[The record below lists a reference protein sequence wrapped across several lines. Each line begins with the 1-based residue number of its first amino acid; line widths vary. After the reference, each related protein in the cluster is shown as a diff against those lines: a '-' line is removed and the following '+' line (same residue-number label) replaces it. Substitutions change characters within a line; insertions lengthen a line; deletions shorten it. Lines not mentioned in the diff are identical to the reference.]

1 MDRREFVQAGI
12 ATIAATGIS
21 GIEAYAK
28 PFAPNAN
35 EEKGY
40 APVTCENAEASDAD
54 LRVRF
59 LGTGAAGWKPGT
71 TTERRNSS
79 VLLDGKVL
87 IDLTVSVRDML
98 PEGCH
103 PEHIFYTHSHGDH
116 YQPLEA
122 MKLGVKK
129 VYVSDTWIDRA
140 KSDFRRLASE
150 NKLPAPQFFT
160 LKVGVPITVE
170 GLTFTPLPANHTT
183 NYYEEQALI
192 FLIEKS
198 TTADHLGVRMLYA
211 TDTGGIMGK
220 AARLSGIDSHKSDI
234 PDRPITAFVMEATMG
249 LGHQEDFRL
258 FNHSTPED
266 VVRIARMLARTKR
279 YTPPAGQPVYLT
291 HISNPLHGNL
301 QQDELNKILPIPLR
315 AAADG
320 LEVVF
325 RAME

>member
-1 MDRREFVQAGI
+1 MDRREFMQAGI
-12 ATIAATGIS
+12 ATIALTGMS
-21 GIEAYAK
+21 GAEAYAK
-28 PFAPNAN
+28 PFGAIAN
-35 EEKGY
+35 EEKGFS
-40 APVTCENAEASDAD
+40 PVTCENAEASDAD

-59 LGTGAAGWKPGT
+59 LGTGAAGWTPGS

-98 PEGCH
+98 PDDSH

-122 MKLGVKK
+122 LKLGVKK

-150 NKLPAPQFFT
+150 NKLPAPQFVT
-160 LKVGVPITVE
+160 LKIGVPVTVE

-183 NYYEEQALI
+183 NFYEEQALI
-192 FLIEKS
+192 YLVEKG
-198 TTADHLGVRMLYA
+198 TTADRLGVRMLYA
-211 TDTGGIMGK
+211 TDTSGIMGK
-220 AARLSGIDSHKSDI
+220 AARLAGIDSHKSDI
-234 PDRPITAFVMEATMG
+234 PDRPITAFIMEATMG
-249 LGHQEDFRL
+249 LGHEEDFRL
-258 FNHSTPED
+258 FNHSTPE
-266 VVRIARMLARTKR
+266 VVARIARMLSRTKR

-291 HISNPLHGNL
+291 HISNPLHGSL
-301 QQDELNKILPIPLR
+301 QQDELNKSLPIPLR
-315 AAADG
+315 AASDG

-325 RAME
+325 RAVE

>member
-1 MDRREFVQAGI
+1 MDRREFMQAGI

-21 GIEAYAK
+21 GIEAYAN

-291 HISNPLHGNL
+291 HISNPLHGSL

>member
-1 MDRREFVQAGI
+1 MQAGI

-291 HISNPLHGNL
+291 HISNPLHGSL
-301 QQDELNKILPIPLR
+301 QQDELNKLLPIPLR
-315 AAADG
+315 AAAAG

>member
-211 TDTGGIMGK
+211 TDTSGIMGK

-291 HISNPLHGNL
+291 HISNPLHGSL

>member
-1 MDRREFVQAGI
+1 MQAGI

-140 KSDFRRLASE
+140 MSDFRRLASE

-291 HISNPLHGNL
+291 HISNPLHGSL

>member
-1 MDRREFVQAGI
+1 MDRREFMQVGI
-12 ATIAATGIS
+12 ATIALS
-21 GIEAYAK
+21 GMSGVEAYAK
-28 PFAPNAN
+28 PFSAIAN
-35 EEKGY
+35 EEKGF
-40 APVTCENAEASDAD
+40 APVTCENTEASDAD

-98 PEGCH
+98 PEDCH

-122 MKLGVKK
+122 LKLGVKK

-150 NKLPAPQFFT
+150 NKLPAQ
-160 LKVGVPITVE
+160 

-183 NYYEEQALI
+183 NFYEEQAQIYLV
-192 FLIEKS
+192 EKG
-198 TTADHLGVRMLYA
+198 TTADRLGVRMLYA
-211 TDTGGIMGK
+211 TDTSGIMGK
-220 AARLSGIDSHKSDI
+220 AARLAGIDSHKSDI
-234 PDRPITAFVMEATMG
+234 PDCPITAFVMEATMG
-249 LGHQEDFRL
+249 LGHEEDFRL
-258 FNHSTPED
+258 FNHSTPE
-266 VVRIARMLARTKR
+266 VVARIASVLARTKR

-291 HISNPLHGNL
+291 HISNPLHGSL
-301 QQDELNKILPIPLR
+301 QQDELNKSLPIPLR
-315 AAADG
+315 AASDG

-325 RAME
+325 RAVE

>member
-1 MDRREFVQAGI
+1 MDRREFMQAGI

-192 FLIEKS
+192 FLIEKG

-266 VVRIARMLARTKR
+266 VVRIARMLARKKR

-291 HISNPLHGNL
+291 HISNPLHGSL

>member
-1 MDRREFVQAGI
+1 MQAGI

-291 HISNPLHGNL
+291 HISNPLHGSL

>member
-1 MDRREFVQAGI
+1 MDRREFMQAGL
-12 ATIAATGIS
+12 ATIALTGMS
-21 GIEAYAK
+21 GAEAYAK
-28 PFAPNAN
+28 PFGAIPD
-35 EEKGY
+35 EEKGFS
-40 APVTCENAEASDAD
+40 PITCENVEASDTD

-98 PEGCH
+98 PQDCH

-122 MKLGVKK
+122 LKLGVKK

-150 NKLPAPQFFT
+150 NKLPVPQFVT
-160 LKVGVPITVE
+160 LKIGVPVTVE
-170 GLTFTPLPANHTT
+170 GLTLTPLPANHTT
-183 NYYEEQALI
+183 DFYEEG
-192 FLIEKS
+192 
-198 TTADHLGVRMLYA
+198 TTEGRLGVRMLYA
-211 TDTGGIMGK
+211 TDTSGIMGK
-220 AARLSGIDSHKSDI
+220 AARLAGIDSHKSDI
-234 PDRPITAFVMEATMG
+234 PDRPITALVMEATMG
-249 LGHQEDFRL
+249 LGHEEDFRL
-258 FNHSTPED
+258 FNHSTPE
-266 VVRIARMLARTKR
+266 VVHRIARMLARTKR
-279 YTPPAGQPVYLT
+279 YTPPTGQPVYLT
-291 HISNPLHGNL
+291 HIANGLHGSL
-301 QQDELNKILPIPLR
+301 QHDELNKTLPIPLR
-315 AAADG
+315 AASDG

>member
-1 MDRREFVQAGI
+1 MDRREFMQAGI
-12 ATIAATGIS
+12 ATIALS
-21 GIEAYAK
+21 GMSGVEAYSK
-28 PFAPNAN
+28 PFGAIAS
-35 EEKGY
+35 EEKGF
-40 APVTCENAEASDAD
+40 APVTCENVEASDAD

-87 IDLTVSVRDML
+87 IED
-98 PEGCH
+98 CH

-122 MKLGVKK
+122 LKLGVKK

-150 NKLPAPQFFT
+150 NKLPAPQFVP
-160 LKVGVPITVE
+160 LKIGVPVTVE
-170 GLTFTPLPANHTT
+170 GLIFTPLPANHTT
-183 NYYEEQALI
+183 NFYEEQAQIYLV
-192 FLIEKS
+192 EKG
-198 TTADHLGVRMLYA
+198 TTADRLGVRMLYA
-211 TDTGGIMGK
+211 TDTSGIMGK
-220 AARLSGIDSHKSDI
+220 AARLAGIDAHKSDI

-249 LGHQEDFRL
+249 LGHEEDFRL
-258 FNHSTPED
+258 FNHSTPE
-266 VVRIARMLARTKR
+266 VVARIASVLARTKR

-291 HISNPLHGNL
+291 HISNPLHGSL
-301 QQDELNKILPIPLR
+301 QQDELNKSLPIPLR
-315 AAADG
+315 AASDG

-325 RAME
+325 RAVE